1 MKMTNQKTDFFRPME
16 YDNNYEQFGVIEA
29 HRNGRSTPSYQP
41 GTIGKDI
48 PVIIAHKLSDQ
59 PAEGEPQ
66 MSVKSL
72 SRWEFWLGIF
82 TAIIGIF
89 SIVVGATWTIS
100 NNINDKI
107 NASRQELTG
116 NIQSSRAEITA
127 RIDRLE
133 DKMESNFK
141 ETSSS
146 LFKIQAILEAKSDK
160 EK

>member
-1 MKMTNQKTDFFRPME
+1 MTNQKTDFFRPME
-16 YDNNYEQFGVIEA
+16 YDNNYEQFDVIEA

-41 GTIGKDI
+41 GTIGKYI
-48 PVIIAHKLSDQ
+48 PVIITHK

-72 SRWEFWLGIF
+72 SRWEFWLGIL

>member
-1 MKMTNQKTDFFRPME
+1 MKMTNQKTDFFRPIE
-16 YDNNYEQFGVIEA
+16 YNHDQFHVVGVY
-29 HRNGRSTPSYQP
+29 RYGRPAPSYQQ
-41 GTIGKDI
+41 GVIGKDVPVFI
-48 PVIIAHKLSDQ
+48 PHKLTDQ
-59 PAEGEPQ
+59 PAEDEPQ

-82 TAIIGIF
+82 TAVIGML
-89 SIVVGATWTIS
+89 SIVIGATWAIS

-116 NIQSSRAEITA
+116 NIQSSRAEITS

-133 DKMESNFK
+133 DRMESNFK

-146 LFKIQAILEAKSDK
+146 LFKIQAALEAKSNK